1 MFARWF
7 VGCCIFLVLTSVF
20 ISASSSG
27 LDLLL
32 RRVAGATAA
41 FLSHDTSN
49 LGLSATRALVVAKT
63 FDAKSQF
70 TYRERGSSFQEITRK
85 LGIQYNQRWRGRD
98 LQRVWLK
105 YPSTF

>member
-1 MFARWF
+1 MFASWF
-7 VGCCIFLVLTSVF
+7 IGCCIFLVLTSVF
-20 ISASSSG
+20 IRASSSG
-27 LDLLL
+27 LNLF
-32 RRVAGATAA
+32 RRVAAA

-49 LGLSATRALVVAKT
+49 LGLSATRALVVTKT
-63 FDAKSQF
+63 FNAKSQF

-85 LGIQYNQRWRGRD
+85 LGIHYNQRWRGRD